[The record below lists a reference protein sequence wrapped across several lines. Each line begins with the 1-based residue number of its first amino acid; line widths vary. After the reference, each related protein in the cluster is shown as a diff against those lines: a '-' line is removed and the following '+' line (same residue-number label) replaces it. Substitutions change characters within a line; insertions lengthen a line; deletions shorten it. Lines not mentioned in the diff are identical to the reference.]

1 MEVAFGVPGLGVDGL
16 VDWTFGVAN
25 LGVAALGV
33 DFLGDPG
40 LPFGVPSLGVEIF
53 VGRGVTDF
61 TFGVPNLGVLE
72 GDFGTICTC
81 PIMAGDDLLGA

>member
-1 MEVAFGVPGLGVDGL
+1 MGVPGFGVDGL

-25 LGVAALGV
+25 LGVETFGV

-40 LPFGVPSLGVEIF
+40 LLSGVPGLGVEIF
-53 VGRGVTDF
+53 VGCGVTAF
-61 TFGVPNLGVLE
+61 TFGLPNLGVFG

-81 PIMAGDDLLGA
+81 PITAGDDLLGV